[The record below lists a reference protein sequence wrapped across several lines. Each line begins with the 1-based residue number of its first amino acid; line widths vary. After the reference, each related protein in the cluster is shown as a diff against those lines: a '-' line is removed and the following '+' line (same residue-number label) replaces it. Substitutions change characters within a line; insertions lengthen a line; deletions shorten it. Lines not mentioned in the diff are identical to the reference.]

1 MSELLSTIIY
11 KKFPIGTIAIFV
23 PCNAPQAV
31 IDYVAGSLRGNG
43 LGQFT
48 IEIVKT
54 NNSEWVGCIA
64 AQRFNIGNWGQKA
77 SVMIKGVDFYN
88 SFEHDF
94 DCSAI
99 KRFAQTLLDV
109 TSFDR
114 NPITIIDWRPLH
126 ISPAQSY
133 FESAPC
139 IESASVSDNPED
151 YACEYLERQIEEP
164 TRSRERSIRHFAC
177 PSAGYANEKSDEK
190 PTSGFFSKLKD
201 KFSSLLTESDS
212 SDEHERQIN
221 LAEVRREEDITI
233 YDVERD
239 KKMYIDRISAIV
251 LDYVTRFNEVPP
263 MEQIEEVLRG
273 KLTIKSEQ
281 TSPIVVNGDLKVIL
295 PAYNELELRFSPL
308 LRTLYILFLCHPEG
322 IVLKQIDDLR
332 KEIEGIYLLIKPGGS
347 DDLMRYSID
356 ELCDPMSD
364 SLRQKISKINRIIKC
379 VILNPELADH
389 YLIKGQRGQA
399 YSINISPSQITLP
412 QCFK

>member
-11 KKFPIGTIAIFV
+11 KKFPIGTIAIFA
-23 PCNAPQAV
+23 PCDAPQAV
-31 IDYVAGSLRGNG
+31 IDFVTLSLREKG

-48 IEIVKT
+48 FETVKT
-54 NNSEWVGCIA
+54 ENPEWIGCIV

-77 SVMIKGVDFYN
+77 SVMIKGVDFN
-88 SFEHDF
+88 NTTEHDF
-94 DCSAI
+94 DYSAI

-114 NPITIIDWRPLH
+114 NSITIIDWRPRH

-139 IESASVSDNPED
+139 ADSASVSENPED
-151 YACEYLERQIEEP
+151 YACEYFERQIEEP
-164 TRSRERSIRHFAC
+164 TRRCERSIRHFAC

-190 PTSGFFSKLKD
+190 PTSGFFSRLKD

-212 SDEHERQIN
+212 SDEHERQTN
-221 LAEVRREEDITI
+221 LAEVSREEDITI

-239 KKMYIDRISAIV
+239 KKIYLDRISAIV

-322 IVLKQIDDLR
+322 IVLKQIANLR
-332 KEIEGIYLLIKPGGS
+332 KEIEDIYLLIKPGGN
-347 DDLMRYSID
+347 DDLMKYSID

-364 SLRQKISKINRIIKC
+364 SLRQKISKINRIIKSS
-379 VILNPELADH
+379 ILNPELADH
-389 YLIKGQRGQA
+389 YLIKGLRGQA
-399 YSINISPSQITLP
+399 YSIDLAPAQITLP
-412 QCFK
+412 KCLG